1 MITSLQ
7 KDIKKKKSDILES
20 HLDKYIVDKDQI
32 TENQKS
38 VWFKGCRHR

>member
-7 KDIKKKKSDILES
+7 KDIKKKTSKILES
-20 HLDKYIVDKDQI
+20 HLDKCIVDKNQI
-32 TENQKS
+32 TENKKS

>member
-7 KDIKKKKSDILES
+7 KDIKKKKSNILES
-20 HLDKYIVDKDQI
+20 HLDKYIVDENQI
-32 TENQKS
+32 TENPKS